1 MIDLDNN
8 VKYIKGVGPNRV
20 ESLNKLG
27 IFTLKDLITYY
38 PRDYEDRS
46 KPKKIIDAIDGE
58 DMLIEAIVVSR
69 IVELKIRKNMT
80 MYKLTV
86 RDDTGVCNITWFNQP
101 YLKKQ
106 FIYGEKYSFFGKVH
120 KKASRVEMNSPV
132 FDSKN
137 TNKHTGKIVPIY
149 PTTFS
154 LPQNTLRNIIE
165 NALSQIDNELE
176 DNMPEYILKQYNLL
190 DLNTSIQNIHKPH
203 TFEDFKLARRRL
215 VFEELLI
222 MQLALLNLKSNWK
235 KEQKGIEYSK
245 NIKMSDVI
253 NELPFKLTKA
263 QLKVLE
269 EIDNDMESQKS
280 MNRLLQGDVGSG
292 KTVVSIIS
300 AYKAVKSGYQV
311 AIMAPTS
318 ILATQHLE
326 SFSNM
331 LKKYGIRC
339 ELLISSVTKK
349 KKEEILERLQNGEI
363 DILIGTHAILE
374 ENVIF
379 KNLGLVVTDEQHRFG
394 VRQRSKI
401 VAKGQNPDVLVMTAT
416 PIPRTLA
423 LILYGDLDIS
433 IIDELPPN
441 RKEIETYAVTKG
453 METRVN
459 NFVRK
464 QVQEGR
470 QAYIVCPLVE
480 ENEEINAK
488 SVMELSEK
496 YKNEIFSDL
505 RVEYMHG
512 KMKPKEKDE
521 IMEQFKNGEI
531 DILISTTVIEV
542 GVNVPNAS
550 IMVVE
555 NAERFGLAQLHQ
567 LRGRV
572 GRGEYQSFCILK
584 YNSNSE
590 IAKKRMEIMQKTSD
604 GFIIAEK
611 DLELRGSGEFF
622 GTKQHGLPEFKIA
635 NLFEDMD
642 ILKEVQS
649 LTMQIEQ
656 TDSKLEQE
664 QNKGLTTDKSP
675 ILRKLDIKQR
685 KILELFT
692 EYQEITSIQV
702 GQYLGISAQS
712 ARLLLNKWVEIGFL
726 RLANQAKKNRTYAL
740 TAEFESL
747 LSD

>member
-1 MIDLDNN
+1 MMNLEND

-20 ESLNKLG
+20 QSLNKLG

-46 KPKKIIDAIDGE
+46 KPKKIIECQDGE
-58 DMLIEAIVVSR
+58 DVLIEAIVVSR
-69 IVELKIRKNMT
+69 IVELKIRKNMA

-86 RDDTGVCNITWFNQP
+86 RDETGVCNITWFNQQ

-120 KKASRVEMNSPV
+120 KKGSKLEMNSPV

-154 LPQNTLRNIIE
+154 LPQNTLRQIID
-165 NALSQIDNELE
+165 NGVTQIANELE
-176 DNMPEYILKQYNLL
+176 ENLPQYILEKYNLL
-190 DLNTSIQNIHKPH
+190 NINESIKKIHKPQN
-203 TFEDFKLARRRL
+203 FEEFKLARRRL

-222 MQLALLNLKSNWK
+222 MQLSLLNLKSNWK
-235 KEQKGIEYSK
+235 KEQKGIKYSSE
-245 NIKMSDVI
+245 IKMSDVI
-253 NELPFKLTKA
+253 NDLPFKLTKA

-269 EIDNDMESQKS
+269 EIDADMENEKS

-292 KTVVSIIS
+292 KTVVSIIA

-326 SFSNM
+326 SFSKM
-331 LKKYGIRC
+331 LEKYNIKC

-349 KKEEILERLQNGEI
+349 NKEEILQKLQNGEI

-374 ENVIF
+374 ENVVF

-401 VAKGQNPDVLVMTAT
+401 VAKGNNPDVLVMTAT

-441 RKEIETYAVTKG
+441 RKEIETYSVTKG
-453 METRVN
+453 MEERVN

-464 QVQEGR
+464 QVKEGR

-488 SVMELSEK
+488 SVLELSEK
-496 YKNEIFSDL
+496 YKNEIFNDL
-505 RVEYMHG
+505 SVEYVHG
-512 KMKPKEKDE
+512 KMRPKEKDE
-521 IMEQFKNGEI
+521 IMQKFKDGEI

-550 IMVVE
+550 IMIVE

-572 GRGEYQSFCILK
+572 GRGEYQSYCILK

-590 IAKKRMEIMQKTSD
+590 IARKRMKIMQDTTD

-642 ILKEVQS
+642 ILKEVQG
-649 LTMQIEQ
+649 LTLEIERE
-656 TDSKLEQE
+656 DAKLEKE
-664 QNKGLTTDKSP
+664 ENAGLK
-675 ILRKLDIKQR
+675 KLVDEKFSGRI
-685 KILELFT
+685 EM
-692 EYQEITSIQV
+692 
-702 GQYLGISAQS
+702 
-712 ARLLLNKWVEIGFL
+712 
-726 RLANQAKKNRTYAL
+726 
-740 TAEFESL
+740 
-747 LSD
+747 